1 MDTAEPDAPTASG
14 GVAISV
20 RDLSFSYETESGR
33 LSVLDGVDFDISAG
47 DVVALTGAS
56 GSGKTT
62 LLSLLGGLDRPQSGS
77 VMVGTDDLRLLRRDD
92 LARYRRET
100 VGFVFQDFGLLG
112 QLTALENVEL
122 ALTIARTPKRSRRT
136 RARDLLASVGLEPR
150 MSHRPRALSGGEK
163 QRVAIARA
171 LANRPQLLLADEPTG
186 NLDAASTTEVLEVL
200 LRLPGEYGS
209 TLVIVTHDEGVA
221 ANAHHRLP
229 LADGKLGPT

>member
-1 MDTAEPDAPTASG
+1 MDTRKPESSWPA
-14 GVAISV
+14 GVPISV
-20 RDLSFSYETESGR
+20 RDLSFSYETESGA
-33 LSVLDGVDFDISAG
+33 LSVLDHVDFDIAAG

-62 LLSLLGGLDRPQSGS
+62 LLSVLGGLDRPQSGS
-77 VMVGTDDLRLLRRDD
+77 VTVGSDDLGTLGRDD

-122 ALTIARTPKRSRRT
+122 ALTIARSPKRSRRT
-136 RARDLLASVGLEPR
+136 RARELLASVGLDER
-150 MSHRPRALSGGEK
+150 LSHRPRALSGGEK

-171 LANRPQLLLADEPTG
+171 LANRPKLLLADEPTG
-186 NLDAASTTEVLEVL
+186 NLDATSTSEVLDVL
-200 LRLPGEYGS
+200 LRLPDEHGS

-221 ANAHHRLP
+221 ANAHRRLP
-229 LADGKLGPT
+229 LADGKLGLT

>member
-1 MDTAEPDAPTASG
+1 MSTVAPDSSTASG

-20 RDLSFSYETESGR
+20 RDLCFSYETESGT

-77 VMVGTDDLRLLRRDD
+77 LIGRRPMTSDCWAATT

-112 QLTALENVEL
+112 SVDG
-122 ALTIARTPKRSRRT
+122 ARECRVGADDCRVVRSV
-136 RARDLLASVGLEPR
+136 RAVRGLASS
-150 MSHRPRALSGGEK
+150 SHR
-163 QRVAIARA
+163 
-171 LANRPQLLLADEPTG
+171 
-186 NLDAASTTEVLEVL
+186 
-200 LRLPGEYGS
+200 
-209 TLVIVTHDEGVA
+209 
-221 ANAHHRLP
+221 
-229 LADGKLGPT
+229 